1 MTLNAFKFGMASA
14 ITAAILWLTC
24 SLLVMLMPAMMLS
37 MSGDMLHM
45 QLNEMG
51 WHLTLIGVVT
61 GLLAWFVAAGIA
73 GWLLA
78 AIYNRLLSS
87 GG

>member
-14 ITAAILWLTC
+14 ITVAVLWLVC
-24 SLLVMLMPAMMLS
+24 SALVMVMPTVMLS

-45 QLNEMG
+45 QLNNMG
-51 WHLTLIGVVT
+51 WHLTLAGILK
-61 GLLAWFVAAGIA
+61 GLLAWSVVAGVA

-78 AIYNRLLSS
+78 VIYNRTQ
-87 GG
+87 